1 MNDIEKA
8 IEELKS
14 FSNGNK
20 YDTEYTDLK
29 VFDLAISALEK
40 QLNSWIPVS
49 ERLPNRETGCL
60 VWQKI
65 DGHYKYNIW
74 HYVTDFPSSVI
85 AWQPLPSTYKEVEH
99 ED

>member
-8 IEELKS
+8 WQRVCMWIGCTPKEEI
-14 FSNGNK
+14 
-20 YDTEYTDLK
+20 DTHRDYKTIK
-29 VFDLAISALEK
+29 QALEK
-40 QLNSWIPVS
+40 QSNNGWILVA

-85 AWQPLPSTYKEVEH
+85 AWQPLPSTYKEVED